1 MAESNEIAA
10 RWYRAP
16 VRHPVPS
23 VRSVTSLVLAL
34 AIAAVGGV
42 ARAEEGPMPPTPTN
56 FVYARSLGMAAY
68 RATTGSNDAI
78 FWNPAALA
86 AQKAYIVDLSGIM
99 FRVGDE
105 TDGTMFGGSVVD
117 SASTKVAAGFSY
129 NYVTTLGYST
139 RGAFGGM
146 LNMALAFPVG
156 DNLYLGVTG
165 TYLNLYADAG
175 TVNAMT
181 LTASAM
187 LKIDKWFLASF
198 TGYNLINTYHPD
210 VLPIGMAVGL
220 AVGPGDTFHVLA
232 DWSRMY
238 GSDGVHSDTWALGA
252 EVFLWE
258 FAAVR
263 GGWLYDAGNNSQNWC
278 VGAGVGYGGFGV
290 DLAYRGSFGGTT
302 FRTLAATIRI
312 LVPGT

>member
-1 MAESNEIAA
+1 M
-10 RWYRAP
+10 
-16 VRHPVPS
+16 RHPAPT
-23 VRSVTSLVLAL
+23 VRAVAPLLL
-34 AIAAVGGV
+34 AIAAVAATGA
-42 ARAEEGPMPPTPTN
+42 ARADEGPMPPTPTN

-86 AQKAYIVDLSGIM
+86 AQKAYTVNMSGVM
-99 FRVGDE
+99 YRVGDS

-117 SASTKVAAGFSY
+117 SASTTVAAGFSY
-129 NYVTTLGYST
+129 NYVTTLGYT
-139 RGAFGGM
+139 TNGAFGGM
-146 LNMALAFPVG
+146 LNLALAFPVG
-156 DNLYLGVTG
+156 DNLFIGATG
-165 TYLNLYADAG
+165 TYLNLNADFG
-175 TVNAMT
+175 NVNAITMT
-181 LTASAM
+181 VSA
-187 LKIDKWFLASF
+187 LLRFGKWFQGSF
-198 TGYNLINTYHPD
+198 TGYNVINTFHPD
-210 VLPIGMAVGL
+210 VLPLGMAAGL

-238 GSDGVHSDTWALGA
+238 GADNVHSDTWALGA

-263 GGWLYDAGNNSQNWC
+263 GGWLYDAGNNNQNWC
-278 VGAGVGYGGFGV
+278 VGGGVGYGGFGV